1 MRLLCVPAV
10 LVLAL
15 CLVPGCSSDPT
26 PTEPD
31 SPGTRRSDSL
41 PDSIAGDV
49 TILFVGNSL
58 TYTND
63 LPGMVE
69 AVAGAAGLDVGT
81 ASVAQPNYAL
91 EDHWR
96 SGIRQ
101 MVQRLR
107 PDWVV
112 MQQGPSSL
120 PENQDNLA
128 RWADSLAAAARAVD
142 ARPALLMVWP
152 SRDRWFALD
161 DVRDGYRAAARG
173 VDGHFIPAG
182 ELFRVLEA
190 DHPEIPAL
198 GPDQFHPSPF
208 GSLAAALAVVGILL
222 EESAEGLPLELT
234 AADGDPV
241 LQVPRSVAEVL
252 YPLADSVVAAW
263 RPGASG

>member
-1 MRLLCVPAV
+1 MRIFCLSVVLTLCTVATCGGDPSPA
-10 LVLAL
+10 A
-15 CLVPGCSSDPT
+15 PGGPRTGGDDP
-26 PTEPD
+26 
-31 SPGTRRSDSL
+31 L
-41 PDSIAGDV
+41 PDSIGGDV

-81 ASVAQPNYAL
+81 TSVAEPNYAL

-96 SGIRQ
+96 MGIGR
-101 MVQRLR
+101 VIARLQ

-120 PENQDNLA
+120 PENQDHLA
-128 RWADSLAAAARAVD
+128 QWADSLAAAARA
-142 ARPALLMVWP
+142 AGAAPALLMVWP

-161 DVRDGYRAAARG
+161 AVRDGYRAAARR
-173 VDGHFIPAG
+173 VDGPFIPAG

-190 DHPEIPAL
+190 DHPQIPAL
-198 GPDQFHPSPF
+198 GPDDFHPGPF
-208 GSLAAALAVVGILL
+208 GTLAAALAVVGTLL
-222 EESAEGLPLELT
+222 EESLGDLPLELK

-241 LQVPRSVAEVL
+241 VQVPQGMAEIL
-252 YPLADSVVAAW
+252 YPLADSVVVAW
-263 RPGASG
+263 RPVDSG